1 MSYDL
6 YIFDIS
12 YFSGKMEAYLHY
24 KGLPVRRHEPT
35 WAQIRQ
41 VIYPKTGWMKL
52 PVVRTPDER
61 WLQDSTPMIQWFE
74 RQHPEHPVLPVDPV
88 QRYISL
94 LLEDYADEWLWRP
107 ALYYRWAFA
116 EDRAHY
122 RRRFSQEFLR
132 DFPLP
137 QLLTGHIAVL
147 RQWWIYM
154 RGDGVRSETREHI
167 EAVYLSTLERLEAI
181 FSKRPFLLGDRP
193 TVADFGFYASMYRHF
208 SIDPTPSRLMQQRAP
223 SVYAWVQRM
232 TAAQGQDHVDA
243 SLCVPAGQVPDDW
256 APLLEDVGRSYLP
269 YLHDNA
275 KAWSER
281 HSTFD
286 YTVDG
291 ITYPRLPAV
300 QYRAWCR
307 QVLQSEFQLLDPAS
321 QKAVQS
327 ILTRHG
333 AWAPL
338 WADGVLPSGYDV
350 NVQAPAE
357 RCPVHLSNTEKL
369 RGFLMG
375 TAWNRATGVSPDQ
388 STKAAKQ
395 P

>member
-1 MSYDL
+1 MTYDL

-24 KGLPVRRHEPT
+24 KGLPTRRHEPT

-52 PVVRTPDER
+52 PVVGTPDGR

-74 RQHPEHPVLPVDPV
+74 REHPEHPVLPADPV

-122 RRRFSQEFLR
+122 RKRFSQEFLR

-137 QLLTGHIAVL
+137 QALTGHIAVL
-147 RQWWIYM
+147 RQWWIYL
-154 RGDGVRSETREHI
+154 RGDGVRRQTRAHI
-167 EAVYLSTLERLEAI
+167 EAVYLNTLGRLEAVL
-181 FSKRPFLLGDRP
+181 SARPFLLGDRP
-193 TVADFGFYASMYRHF
+193 SVADFGFYASMYRHF

-223 SVYAWVQRM
+223 AVYAWVQRM
-232 TAAQGQDHVDA
+232 TEAQGPDHDDKA
-243 SLCVPAGQVPDDW
+243 LCPAGQVPEEW
-256 APLLEDVGRSYLP
+256 GPLLEDIGHSYLP
-269 YLHDNA
+269 YLHHNA
-275 KAWSER
+275 KAWSQGQAN
-281 HSTFD
+281 FD
-286 YTVDG
+286 YPIDG

-307 QVLQSEFQLLDPAS
+307 EVLQSEFQSLDPNS
-321 QKAVQS
+321 QGKVQA
-327 ILTRHG
+327 ILTGHG
-333 AWAPL
+333 AWAAL
-338 WADGVLPSGYDV
+338 WADGVLLSGYEV
-350 NVQAPAE
+350 NMQAPAE
-357 RCPVHLSNTEKL
+357 RAPVRLSRAEKL

-375 TAWNRATGVSPDQ
+375 TAWNRAAGVSPDQ
-388 STKAAKQ
+388 STKAAER